1 MKISLLKKNFLSRN
15 YEEGYG
21 IKALAVTM
29 ISMIGVSIGLGAF
42 VMLVNA
48 RFDDAVK
55 AVEHS
60 ALDSYAQNTQQVLSD
75 PALTLQYRQDLLKVK
90 LLPKTLKEQVHLL
103 GPDDLALKDAP
114 KLVRVKGQKKRLSEN
129 VSRLRF
135 VSVKQD
141 AALR

>member
-1 MKISLLKKNFLSRN
+1 MKISLQKKIFLSRN
-15 YEEGYG
+15 HVEGYG

-90 LLPKTLKEQVHLL
+90 LLPKSLKEQVLL